1 MMAAE
6 MEEER
11 GGLLLL
17 QLLLFDGSGV
27 VARAASSTT
36 LDNRVNVK
44 LDEYLNNRAEGI
56 ASFSFV
62 ALMAGSSTSQIYG
75 IMEERY
81 PTMFFGRRQGFH
93 FPKRRCLGGSKLPYF
108 RQ

>member
-6 MEEER
+6 MEEGR
-11 GGLLLL
+11 GGLLLLL

-27 VARAASSTT
+27 VARAACST

-56 ASFSFV
+56 ACFSFV

-81 PTMFFGRRQGFH
+81 PTMFFWRRQGFH
-93 FPKRRCLGGSKLPYF
+93 FPKRRCLGGSKTTSGK
-108 RQ
+108 